1 MMDDETIHG
10 GTDDLRN
17 TEYGKTW
24 VVSEDESVS
33 QALTE
38 ILRATLE
45 EEEKVDNQG
54 VLFYIP
60 NETKPI
66 VITNENIIRIGR
78 SVSEDNSVKLDLT
91 PFYGAELGVSRYHAE
106 IVFQDATYFIKDM
119 GSTNGTWVNN
129 EKIAPYRQTVI
140 QDGDQ
145 IRLGH
150 FTMLVKFAP

>member
-1 MMDDETIHG
+1 MMDDKTIHG

-38 ILRATLE
+38 ILRATIE
-45 EEEKVDNQG
+45 DEDQIDNQG
-54 VLFYIP
+54 ILFYIA

-66 VITNENIIRIGR
+66 VITNEDIIRIGR
-78 SVSEDNSVKLDLT
+78 GDAEANPVALDLT

-106 IVFQDATYFIKDM
+106 IIFQDATYFIKDM

-129 EKIAPYRQTVI
+129 QKIAPYRQTVL

-150 FTMLVKFAP
+150 FTMLIKFTI